1 MAYGDRLPL
10 ALVNPIQDFVSTYVS
25 PNFVL
30 SLANSTT
37 VQIVA
42 GVDNAVVAAGISGK
56 WRFISATINR
66 AHPGGVAGVYDVWVV
81 AFDNSFA
88 GVPEVDSTVYDFQL
102 RIVTSGGSPVTGSG
116 ATTFGRKVGE
126 VTWDGAA
133 ITAIKQTVN
142 SVFTGYGAGI
152 ILDFE
157 GPEANIPLNTCVA
170 DGRYLDNV
178 TEAAHFAVVGNQW
191 NNFRGLASPPAGKH
205 RVIDLR
211 RINTVGLG
219 NMGTGNASTPT
230 VIGGIARSGINTL
243 GTFMGEEFHTL
254 ITAEMPNHAHSGST
268 GAEAA
273 HTHTGTT
280 SGGSAHSHAATGLT
294 FTGSGGTTSAGSAH
308 AHAATGLTFTGNSV
322 TSSNVSADHTHSGTT
337 NGESVSHTH
346 DAGSLTVGGAS
357 PFGNPTGGSG
367 VVWGNSSSPV
377 TGDTG
382 PNSVDHTH
390 SFTTGGISANHT
402 HTVTATGTIG
412 GSTANESAHTHTF
425 TPAGTLGGTTA
436 TESAHTHT
444 FTTSAGSS
452 HLHAISAEGGGGSH
466 ENVPPVGVVVK
477 VVTLR

>member
-1 MAYGDRLPL
+1 MTEHRPLAYGDRLPV
-10 ALVNPIQDFVSTYVS
+10 AFVNPIQDFISTYVS

-42 GVDNAVVAAGISGK
+42 GVDNAIVAAGISGK

-66 AHPGGVAGVYDVWVV
+66 AHPGGGAGIYDVWIV

-102 RIVTSGGSPVTGSG
+102 RIVASGGSPVTGSG
-116 ATTFGRKVGE
+116 ATTFGRKIGE
-126 VTWDGAA
+126 ITWDGAA

-142 SVFTGYGAGI
+142 SVFAGYGAGI

-178 TEAAHFAVVGNQW
+178 AEAEHFAKVGNTW

-211 RINTVGLG
+211 GIDTVGLG

-243 GTFMGEEFHTL
+243 ATFMGEEFHTL
-254 ITAEMPNHAHSGST
+254 LIAEIPSHNHSGVT
-268 GAEAA
+268 GSESS
-273 HTHTGTT
+273 HTHSGTT
-280 SGGSAHSHAATGLT
+280 SSGSAHSHT
-294 FTGSGGTTSAGSAH
+294 
-308 AHAATGLTFTGNSV
+308 ATGLTFTGNSV
-322 TSSNVSADHTHSGTT
+322 TSSGESATHIHNDAGHQHSGTT
-337 NGESVSHTH
+337 NGPDLNVWVRDFLSTFNIAGVTANADEAVQTHVHTF
-346 DAGSLTVGGAS
+346 T
-357 PFGNPTGGSG
+357 T
-367 VVWGNSSSPV
+367 
-377 TGDTG
+377 DTG
-382 PNSVDHTH
+382 
-390 SFTTGGISANHT
+390 FAGISSNIGGHT
-402 HTVTATGTIG
+402 HTTTATGTIG
-412 GSTANESAHTHTF
+412 GSTASESAHTHTI
-425 TPAGTLGGTTA
+425 TTGGGT
-436 TESAHTHT
+436 AHTHT
-444 FTTSAGSS
+444 ISS
-452 HLHAISAEGGGGSH
+452 QGGGGSH
-466 ENVPPVGVVVK
+466 ENVPPVGVCVK